1 MNIKITGKD
10 LKATESI
17 KDYIEK
23 KMERLV
29 KYFGEEFEVLATI
42 KTEGNEQVAE
52 LGVKSEAEN
61 FRAVTAHRDL
71 YASIDKD
78 IDILEGQIRKMKTK
92 KDKQNMTES
101 IRMKEAVMNSEATH
115 EIGDEIIK
123 TIYYNIKPMATE
135 DAKLELQGKPKN
147 NFLVFINI
155 DTGKVNVI
163 YRLKDSKNF
172 GLVEPEA

>member
-1 MNIKITGKD
+1 MFSKGEYVIYGNAGVCEIIDISTLDIHGAPKDKLYYILKPVNQNESKVFTPVDNTKVVIRKLISKEDIEALIGDIPNIQE
-10 LKATESI
+10 L
-17 KDYIEK
+17 
-23 KMERLV
+23 LV
-29 KYFGEEFEVLATI
+29 KDEKLR
-42 KTEGNEQVAE
+42 EQ
-52 LGVKSEAEN
+52 
-61 FRAVTAHRDL
+61 T
-71 YASIDKD
+71 YKD
-78 IDILEGQIRKMKTK
+78 CIRSC
-92 KDKQNMTES
+92 QCRNLLS
-101 IRMKEAVMNSEATH
+101 L
-115 EIGDEIIK
+115 IK